1 MPENS
6 KLEES
11 LKYVIESCVNL
22 EELNFNSCSI
32 DCDPKFLDYFSNN
45 CTPSILKLDLCKV
58 KNYDD
63 NALCQL
69 VKRCSKLQTLDIRG
83 TEVTWYG
90 ISAIIDNL
98 PRLEYLALP
107 LKIGYELGLENKIDM
122 LKMEKLRSMK
132 QLKCLLIDM
141 TDIDEIL
148 AKEMPQLIRP
158 EDGYFNVGAM
168 DDSRH
173 KQVEFLPPTRR
184 SQELQSESESE

>member
-1 MPENS
+1 M
-6 KLEES
+6 
-11 LKYVIESCVNL
+11 
-22 EELNFNSCSI
+22 
-32 DCDPKFLDYFSNN
+32 
-45 CTPSILKLDLCKV
+45 
-58 KNYDD
+58 
-63 NALCQL
+63 
-69 VKRCSKLQTLDIRG
+69 KRCSKLQTLDIRG

-168 DDSRH
+168 DDSGH
-173 KQVEFLPPTRR
+173 KQVEFLPPTLR
-184 SQELQSESESE
+184 SQELQSESE